1 MDTATNQLL
10 PAYDP
15 DPLLRTIGHTP
26 LVALH
31 SEPRVWLKLEGMN
44 LTGSVK
50 VRPAYR
56 MIRAAEVAGK
66 LTKDKIIL
74 DATSG
79 NTGIAY
85 AFIAARRG
93 YRVKLFL
100 PASASAQRKILLT
113 GYGAELV
120 LTDPGE
126 GSDGAFFAME
136 QELRAHPDRY
146 FCPDQYGNPQNPQ
159 AHYETTGPEIF
170 EQTGG
175 AVTHFVAGLGTS
187 GTMMG
192 AGRRLR
198 ELKPGIRLVAMQP
211 DESFHGL
218 EGLKHMATANH
229 VPALYDDQV
238 PDEFVGG
245 STEAAVD
252 TAKRMMR
259 EEGLYLGISAGAAVW
274 AGLHI
279 AGQVKSGT
287 IVVICPD
294 GGDRYSWD

>member
-1 MDTATNQLL
+1 MSATNPLL
-10 PAYDP
+10 PVNDP
-15 DPLLRTIGHTP
+15 DPLLRTIGRTP
-26 LVALH
+26 LVALR
-31 SEPRVWLKLEGMN
+31 SEPRVLLKLEGLN

-56 MIRAAEVAGK
+56 MIRAAELDGQ
-66 LTKDKIIL
+66 LTKNKAIL
-74 DATSG
+74 DSTSG

-93 YRVKLFL
+93 YCVKLYM
-100 PASASAQRKILLT
+100 PASASAERKRLLT
-113 GYGAELV
+113 AYGAGLV
-120 LTDPGE
+120 LTEAGE

-146 FCPDQYGNPQNPQ
+146 FCPDQYGNPENPQ
-159 AHYETTGPEIF
+159 AHYETTGPEVF
-170 EQTGG
+170 EQTSG
-175 AVTHFVAGLGTS
+175 AITHFVAGLGTS

-198 ELKPGIRLVAMQP
+198 ELKPGIRLVAVQP

-218 EGLKHMATANH
+218 EGLKHMSTSAH
-229 VPALYDDQV
+229 VPALYDDKF
-238 PDEFVGG
+238 PDEFVGV
-245 STEAAVD
+245 STEDAVA

-259 EEGLYLGISAGAAVW
+259 EEGLYIGISAGAAVW
-274 AGLHI
+274 AGLHL
-279 AGQVKSGT
+279 AGKTRDGT